1 MLISFNPLK
10 TQDVT
15 LPVGCAFVV
24 THSLTEINKA
34 ATNHFNIRV
43 SECRLATQVRVE
55 PSLFDYNQ
63 FVSFN

>member
-43 SECRLATQVRVE
+43 SECRLATYVRIE
-55 PSLFDYNQ
+55 TC
-63 FVSFN
+63 

>member
-24 THSLTEINKA
+24 THSLTEVNKA

-43 SECRLATQVRVE
+43 SECRLATQVKIKLVFLNIKFR
-55 PSLFDYNQ
+55 
-63 FVSFN
+63 SF